1 MEGVLFLQ
9 VKRYNKLGKF
19 SYGGIRRPMN
29 VPNMITVCRFVLIPI
44 YIIVFAN
51 GYLISSFLIV
61 LLAGLT
67 DVLDGYIART
77 HGLVTPLGEM
87 LDPLADKCMMIV
99 VILSLLI
106 SGSIP
111 WYAAVAFFIRDIGMI
126 IGSAIFHFRGKKTV
140 PANTMGKIT
149 TFLYYIA
156 ILLIVFEIDYAI
168 PYLWFVIA
176 FSFITSAIYIGK
188 FRSLNKDNSNSTAS

>member
-1 MEGVLFLQ
+1 MLTD
-9 VKRYNKLGKF
+9 
-19 SYGGIRRPMN
+19 GGIRHAMN

-51 GYLISSFLIV
+51 GYLITSFFIV
-61 LLAGLT
+61 IVAGIT

-77 HGLVTPLGEM
+77 QGLITPLGEM

-106 SGSIP
+106 SGYIP
-111 WYAAVAFFIRDIGMI
+111 WFAAIAFFIRDIGMI
-126 IGSAIFHFRGKKTV
+126 IGSAIYHFRGKKTV

-156 ILLIVFEIDYAI
+156 ILLIVFEIDFAI
-168 PYLWFVIA
+168 PYFWFVIV

-188 FRSLNKDNSNSTAS
+188 FKSLNSSGSNTSSL

>member
-1 MEGVLFLQ
+1 VEGVLLLH

-19 SYGGIRRPMN
+19 AYGGIRHPMN
-29 VPNMITVCRFVLIPI
+29 VPNMITICRFVLIPI

-51 GYLISSFLIV
+51 GYTISAFLIV

-77 HGLVTPLGEM
+77 KGLITPLGEM
-87 LDPLADKCMMIV
+87 LDPLADKSMMIV

-106 SGSIP
+106 SGLIP
-111 WYAAVAFFIRDIGMI
+111 WYAAVAFFIRDAGMI

-149 TFLYYIA
+149 TVLYYIA
-156 ILLIVFEIDYAI
+156 ILLIVFKIDYAI
-168 PYLWFVIA
+168 HYLWFVIA

-188 FRSLNKDNSNSTAS
+188 FRSLNSNNSL